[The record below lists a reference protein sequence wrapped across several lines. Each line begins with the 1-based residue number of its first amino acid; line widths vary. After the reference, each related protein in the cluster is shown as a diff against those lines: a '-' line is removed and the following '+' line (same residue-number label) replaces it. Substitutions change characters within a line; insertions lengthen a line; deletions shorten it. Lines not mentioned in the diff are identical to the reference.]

1 MSTDRGMDKEDVVH
15 LHSGIL
21 AINRNEIMAFVT
33 TWMDL
38 EIIML
43 SEVNETQMSYASVI
57 CGILKKKKKGY
68 DDLLCRADTVS
79 QILKNLWFPKET
91 GWG

>member
-43 SEVNETQMSYASVI
+43 SEVSETQMSYASVI
-57 CGILKKKKKGY
+57 CGILKKKK
-68 DDLLCRADTVS
+68 R
-79 QILKNLWFPKET
+79 I
-91 GWG
+91 